1 MAAVTLTEPDEN
13 LIALAEALRPALLR
27 VSRQLRRE
35 AQKAG
40 VSAIDAQLLGLIFK
54 HPGIGGGELAE
65 LEQMSASSMSAHLKR
80 LEAAGWIA
88 RDPARADD
96 RRRVGL
102 RVTVAGAKA
111 LEAIRRRRNVW
122 LAARLEALT
131 ARERRALAAAA
142 EPLRRLAR

>member
-1 MAAVTLTEPDEN
+1 MTLTEPNED

-27 VSRQLRRE
+27 ASRHLRRE

-40 VSAIDAQLLGLIFK
+40 VSALDAQLLGLIFK
-54 HPGIGGGELAE
+54 HPGIGGGELADF
-65 LEQMSASSMSAHLKR
+65 EQMSAPSMSAHLKR

-88 RDPARADD
+88 RDPAREDD

-102 RVTVAGAKA
+102 RVTETGVEA
-111 LEAIRRRRNVW
+111 LDAIRRRRNDW
-122 LAARLEALT
+122 LAARLAALT
-131 ARERRALAAAA
+131 AKERRALAAAA